1 MGVWGKRGDPGV
13 RPVQKRWTEA
23 EGVTSELGTISGDL
37 VCDGQG
43 ASISWRASN
52 SNVASSQ
59 SAEWGGGYDGHA
71 NADADAG
78 VLVEG

>member
-1 MGVWGKRGDPGV
+1 MGVWGKRGDPGA
-13 RPVQKRWTEA
+13 RRVQRRSREA
-23 EGVTSELGTISGDL
+23 EGVTGGSGTISGDS